1 MHSCNTGKHHIKL
14 LNFPDPGKPEQF
26 FVHIC
31 VCFVRIILQPAAEK
45 EFINNYL
52 VKKSEFLTIPNIIT
66 SYRLVIDPV
75 ILYFIIADKER
86 LFAIFLII
94 NLLSDAL
101 DGFLARRLKQETE
114 IGAKLD
120 GFADNFT
127 YLLAFIGIFVFRM
140 EDIRPHMI
148 SFIVMISILVSTV
161 IVSLIKFRKFPSY
174 HLYSTK
180 VGGYIEGGFFI
191 CLFTIG
197 FITPYYYL
205 VVAWAVMG
213 AIECIIINLLIPEMR
228 SDIKGLY
235 WVIKERNNQ
244 KKISE

>member
-1 MHSCNTGKHHIKL
+1 M
-14 LNFPDPGKPEQF
+14 
-26 FVHIC
+26 
-31 VCFVRIILQPAAEK
+31 
-45 EFINNYL
+45 
-52 VKKSEFLTIPNIIT
+52 KKSEFLTIPNIIS
-66 SYRLVIDPV
+66 SYRLLVDPV
-75 ILYFIIADKER
+75 ILYFIIAGKEN
-86 LFAIFLII
+86 LFSIFLII

-127 YLLAFIGIFVFRM
+127 YVLAFIGIFVFKM

-148 SFIVMISILVSTV
+148 SFIFMITMLVSTV
-161 IVSLIKFRKFPSY
+161 IVSLVKFRKFPTY
-174 HLYSTK
+174 HLYTTK
-180 VGGYIEGGFFI
+180 AGGYIEGGFFI
-191 CLFTIG
+191 LLFSVG

-213 AIECIIINLLIPEMR
+213 AIECITINLMIPEMR

-235 WVIKERNNQ
+235 WVIRERNAH
-244 KKISE
+244 KKVPE